1 MSIMMTLHLRADGA
15 KVEAYS
21 NANEEAMAAIIGK
34 AQRHGLIAH
43 RFYSDGEGMLMVL
56 DEWPDAESFQ
66 AFFSEAH
73 DEIGEMMAAVGAQ
86 GEPDISY
93 WHELRT
99 SDRYG
104 WGIDAHAMH

>member
-43 RFYSDGEGMLMVL
+43 RFT
-56 DEWPDAESFQ
+56 AT
-66 AFFSEAH
+66 ARAC
-73 DEIGEMMAAVGAQ
+73 
-86 GEPDISY
+86 
-93 WHELRT
+93 
-99 SDRYG
+99 
-104 WGIDAHAMH
+104 